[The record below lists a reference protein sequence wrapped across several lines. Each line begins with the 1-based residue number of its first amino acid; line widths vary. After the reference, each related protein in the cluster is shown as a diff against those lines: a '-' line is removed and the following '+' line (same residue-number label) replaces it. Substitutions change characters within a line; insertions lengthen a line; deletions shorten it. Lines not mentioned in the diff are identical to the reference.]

1 VHKVERWERT
11 NFKKAWFLVAIKKV
25 RDKFHCKFQ
34 ASFKAHPFEYKGVN
48 LGFTTTNQI
57 KAKDRAINRACVKV
71 MLQDKDP
78 P

>member
-1 VHKVERWERT
+1 MVERCER
-11 NFKKAWFLVAIKKV
+11 NFFKGWFLVAIREV
-25 RDKFHCKFQ
+25 RDKFHCNFQ

-57 KAKDRAINRACVKV
+57 EAKDRAINRACAKV
-71 MLQDKDP
+71 MLQDNDP